1 MSLPLQYLWTIASFK
16 ICPSHCNFIVPLHL
30 SSYGH
35 HFAKSKYHCFLK
47 LYLGTVSSCKMWYFG
62 MFASFK
68 TCSSNCNS
76 LAPLHLSRYVHMSFQ
91 DLSHIFYASDPRI
104 LHQNRFL
111 QLKTV
116 PRGTVL
122 CSILVMESSESIMGR
137 WWPMFAQDILLTHVS
152 GIWDALYSPG
162 TQSIAVWY
170 DSSAIQYM

>member
-68 TCSSNCNS
+68 TCSSNYNS

-91 DLSHIFYASDPRI
+91 DLSHIFLCIRPQNPTSKSVSATEDGSKGNCALLDPCDGVIRI
-104 LHQNRFL
+104 HY
-111 QLKTV
+111 
-116 PRGTVL
+116 GTLMAHV
-122 CSILVMESSESIMGR
+122 CSGYSI
-137 WWPMFAQDILLTHVS
+137 
-152 GIWDALYSPG
+152 DACQWNLRCF
-162 TQSIAVWY
+162 I
-170 DSSAIQYM
+170 